1 MSAKLTSPV
10 TTSRS
15 GLVPDA
21 ILVRRI
27 ALATIAAGV
36 LDAVF
41 AVIIYVL
48 IAGRYNLETVLQYI
62 ATGIL
67 GHDAFRSGVAGIGT
81 AALGTATHFALA
93 AGFAT
98 AFALIVGR
106 LLRTWAQAVIAGV
119 IYGAAVWILMD
130 AAVLPALDVAHE
142 PFGPGYWWP
151 FLVDH
156 ALLVGIPI
164 ALLTSKATVRPGR
177 RPTGPSDIAQ

>member
-15 GLVPDA
+15 SLLPDA
-21 ILVRRI
+21 TLVRRI
-27 ALATIAAGV
+27 ALATVAAGA

-41 AVIIYVL
+41 AVIVYVL
-48 IAGRYNLETVLQYI
+48 IADRYNLETVLQYI
-62 ATGIL
+62 ATGLL
-67 GHDAFRSGVAGIGT
+67 GRGAFRSGAAGVGT
-81 AALGTATHFALA
+81 AALGAATHFALA

-98 AFALIVGR
+98 AFALTIGR
-106 LLRTWAQAVIAGV
+106 VLRTRSQAVIAGV

-142 PFGPGYWWP
+142 PFGRGYWWP

-164 ALLTSKATVRPGR
+164 AQLTSKATVRPGR